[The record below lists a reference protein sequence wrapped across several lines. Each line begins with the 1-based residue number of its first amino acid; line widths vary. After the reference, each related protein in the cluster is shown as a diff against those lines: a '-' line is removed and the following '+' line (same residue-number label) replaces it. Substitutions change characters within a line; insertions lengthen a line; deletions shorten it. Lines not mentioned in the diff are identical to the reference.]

1 MDLTFQIPMQYG
13 PLQCQTYFHH
23 QTYSQLSIFQ
33 LCSSNFIIY
42 GAIRIALCFSPV
54 TFWTTFS
61 LGCLSVSI
69 LLHFYTV
76 LGIFVARIL
85 EWFAIPA
92 SSGSHFFP
100 KFSTMTSPSW
110 LALHGIAQSFIEL
123 CTTLCHEK
131 AVIH

>member
-1 MDLTFQIPMQYG
+1 MNLIFQVPMK
-13 PLQCQTYFHH
+13 YFSLHH
-23 QTYSQLSIFQ
+23 QILLSPPDIFTTE